1 MTAMTALC
9 RALALAVAVAASACS
24 TPLQPREAGVIREG
38 DIVSGTG
45 TVRFFAFEGGFYAIR
60 GDDDETYDPINLPD
74 EFREDGMR
82 VRFRA
87 RLLLDIASIH
97 QAGPV
102 VEVIDIRRE

>member
-1 MTAMTALC
+1 MTSLC
-9 RALALAVAVAASACS
+9 RAFTLALALAAAACS
-24 TPLQPREAGVIREG
+24 TPLQPDEPGVIRNG

-45 TVRFFAFEGGFYAIR
+45 TVRFFTFEGGFYAIR

-74 EFREDGMR
+74 GFKDDGLR

-102 VEVIDIRRE
+102 VDVLEIRRE